1 MAKDIKDDERLA
13 YAPAE
18 AARLIGYSRSGFYL
32 LLSSGEVPSFKLG
45 RRRLITRQHLI
56 EFLQR
61 AAEPTGSS
69 HECGESVS

>member
-1 MAKDIKDDERLA
+1 MAKDFNNYERLA

-32 LLSSGEVPSFKLG
+32 LLSRGEVPSFKLG
-45 RRRLITRQHLI
+45 RRRLITRQHLL

-61 AAEPTGSS
+61 AAEPAGSS
-69 HECGESVS
+69 HEREEAL